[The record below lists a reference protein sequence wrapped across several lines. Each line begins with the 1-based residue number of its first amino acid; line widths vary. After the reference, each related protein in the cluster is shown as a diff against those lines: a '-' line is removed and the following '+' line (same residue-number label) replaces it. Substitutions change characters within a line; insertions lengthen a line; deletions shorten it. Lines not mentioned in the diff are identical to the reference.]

1 MAPLKTLVAL
11 LSANVLTSVL
21 AELVKFEVD
30 LTWAKGSPD
39 GNLRDMIFVNDQFP
53 APQLTLNQY
62 DDVEFTVNNH
72 MPFNATVHFHG
83 IVQLNTPWSDGVP
96 GLTQKPILPGGTFTY
111 RWTATEY
118 GTYWYHAHARSL
130 MADGLYGA
138 IWINPAPEIPQPFHL
153 ISDDE
158 KDIEAMQKAESDP
171 KLVILSDWS
180 HYTSE
185 EYQKI
190 MEESGVDL
198 FCVDSILINGR
209 GRVHCPGA
217 DFINSLQTDYLKASI
232 DNLPLTDK
240 GCYPKIYKTQG
251 SFPRNDSKVP
261 PGLESG
267 CVATAGTHEIIEV
280 DPEDGWVSM
289 KFISAAW
296 LKAVIAS
303 IDEHPMWIYEVDG
316 HYIEPQLAHTMVMY
330 NGERYSAMIKLDK
343 TPKDYT
349 IRIPDTNADQIIAGF
364 ATMRYKGS
372 DQTGESEPYVDYG
385 GLNTTADVIALNESI
400 LVPYPSIQLPT
411 AADQLI
417 NLTFGRRESAYQ
429 WTLEGK
435 QLYDVMAN
443 YDDPILYNL
452 TAKENLGDKV
462 TVQTQNGTW
471 VDVLLQ
477 VGIMPNTPPI
487 QAPHII
493 HKHSNKAFIVG
504 EGDGFFNWTS
514 VAEAATERPELF
526 EFERPRLRDTFMVL
540 GLLGPRWMVIRYQV
554 VNPGPFLI
562 HCHIETHLANGM
574 GVALLDGV
582 DEWPEVP
589 PEYAL

>member
-1 MAPLKTLVAL
+1 MASLKSLAAL
-11 LSANVLTSVL
+11 LSTSILHSVL
-21 AELVKFEVD
+21 AELVKFEAD
-30 LTWAKGSPD
+30 LTWAKGAPD
-39 GNLRDMIFVNDQFP
+39 GNLREMIFVNGQFP
-53 APQLTLNQY
+53 GPALTLNQY
-62 DDVEFTVNNH
+62 DDVEFTVNNW
-72 MPFNATVHFHG
+72 MPYEVTVHFHG
-83 IVQLNTPWSDGVP
+83 IEQLNTPWSDGVP
-96 GLTQKPILPGGTFTY
+96 GLTQKPILPGETFIY

-138 IWINPAPEIPQPFHL
+138 IWINPAPDVPQPFHL
-153 ISDDE
+153 ISDDPD
-158 KDIEAMQKAESDP
+158 DIERMRKAEEDP
-171 KLVILSDWS
+171 NLVILSDWS

-185 EYQKI
+185 EYQTI

-209 GRVHCPGA
+209 GRVICPGA
-217 DFINSLQTDYLKASI
+217 DYINSLQTYYLQKSI
-232 DNLPLTDK
+232 DFLPLTDK

-251 SFPRNDSKVP
+251 DFPRNDSKVP

-267 CVATAGTHEIIEV
+267 CIATVGTHEVIEV
-280 DPEDGWVSM
+280 DPENGWASL

-296 LKAVIAS
+296 LKAFIAS

-343 TPKDYT
+343 EHKDYT
-349 IRIPDTNADQIIAGF
+349 IRVPDTNADQIIAGF
-364 ATMRYKGS
+364 ATLRYKGS
-372 DQTGESEPYVDYG
+372 NLIEDSEPYVNYG
-385 GLNTTADVIALNESI
+385 GLNTTADVVALNES
-400 LVPYPSIQLPT
+400 LLAPYPNIQLPT
-411 AADQLI
+411 VADQFI

-429 WTLEGK
+429 WTLEGE

-443 YDDPILYNL
+443 YNNPILYNL
-452 TAKENLGDKV
+452 DAKKNLANKV
-462 TVQTQNGTW
+462 TVETKNGTW

-477 VGIMPNTPPI
+477 VGVMPDTPPI

-504 EGDGFFNWTS
+504 EGDGFFEWTN
-514 VAEAATERPELF
+514 VEEAAAERPELF
-526 EFERPRLRDTFMVL
+526 EFERPRLRDTYMVL
-540 GLLGPRWMVIRYQV
+540 GLQGPKWMVIRYQV
-554 VNPGPFLI
+554 VNPGPFII
-562 HCHIETHLANGM
+562 HCHIETHLFNGM

-589 PEYAL
+589 TEYAI